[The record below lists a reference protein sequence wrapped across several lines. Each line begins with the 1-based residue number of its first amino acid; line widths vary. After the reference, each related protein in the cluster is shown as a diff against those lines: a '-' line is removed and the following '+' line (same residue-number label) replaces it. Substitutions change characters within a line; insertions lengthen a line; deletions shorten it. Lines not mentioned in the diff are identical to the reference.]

1 MERAVTSRKA
11 TQLPQA
17 LAVGDPGD
25 REMAIDPGVGASR
38 FAGVGRLLRSAWRY
52 LRQASG
58 DDKYERYVEHMA
70 LVHPGEPTVSR
81 SEYFR
86 MCQEQKWDG
95 IKRCC

>member
-1 MERAVTSRKA
+1 MSSAVTSSKT
-11 TQLPQA
+11 TQPAQTPA
-17 LAVGDPGD
+17 AG
-25 REMAIDPGVGASR
+25 DPGVGASR

-58 DDKYERYVEHMA
+58 DDGYERYVEHMA